1 MRRKDREIKDKK
13 EIIDIIERSEECYL
27 AMSVNDQ
34 PYVIPVNFG
43 FQDETIY
50 IHCAAEGKKIEMI
63 KQNPNVSL
71 AFTAEA
77 ETSLTGPPNT
87 WTTFYQSAI
96 ASGKAELVLD
106 VNERQKGMNAFQKH
120 YTGRFMD
127 FSERD
132 LKKIMLIRV
141 KITEMTGKANLP
153 KDEK

>member
-1 MRRKDREIKDKK
+1 MRRKDREITYRKD
-13 EIIDIIERSEECYL
+13 IIDIIERSEECYL
-27 AMSVNDQ
+27 AMSVDNE

-43 FQDETIY
+43 YENETIY

-87 WTTFYQSAI
+87 WTTYYQSAI
-96 ASGKAELVLD
+96 AFGKAELVFDLK
-106 VNERQKGMNAFQKH
+106 ERQKGMNAFQKH
-120 YTGRFMD
+120 YTGKFMD

-132 LKKIMLIRV
+132 LKKIMLIKV
-141 KITEMTGKANLP
+141 KITKMTGKANLP
-153 KDEK
+153 KDDI